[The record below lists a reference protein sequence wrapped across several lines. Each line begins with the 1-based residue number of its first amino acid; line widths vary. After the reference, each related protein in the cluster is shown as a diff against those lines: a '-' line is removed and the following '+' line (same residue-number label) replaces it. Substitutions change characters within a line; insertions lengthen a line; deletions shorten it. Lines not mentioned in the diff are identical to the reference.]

1 MPMRGMPVC
10 LEVDRV
16 STATMG
22 TPSEDRAW
30 GRIQNGVLK
39 GLLIGGAAGAI
50 VGLIIGAIVFQRIG
64 AIAAA
69 TLAGAIGL
77 GGLGAFWGVLANLE
91 SPNPGH
97 EPSEVE
103 HPLEVP
109 ELTSEEHDRRPPN

>member
-1 MPMRGMPVC
+1 
-10 LEVDRV
+10 
-16 STATMG
+16 MG

-39 GLLIGGAAGAI
+39 GLLVGGVAGAI
-50 VGLIIGAIVFQRIG
+50 VGLIIGAIVFQRLG

-69 TLAGAIGL
+69 MLAGAIGL

-91 SPNPGH
+91 SPDPGH

-103 HPLEVP
+103 RPLEVP
-109 ELTSEEHDRRPPN
+109 ELTSEEHNRRSPN

>member
-16 STATMG
+16 STGTMG

-69 TLAGAIGL
+69 SLAGAIGL

-91 SPNPGH
+91 SPDPGH
-97 EPSEVE
+97 EPSDVE

-109 ELTSEEHDRRPPN
+109 ELTSEEHDRRPPS

>member
-69 TLAGAIGL
+69 SLAGAIGL

-91 SPNPGH
+91 SPDPGH
-97 EPSEVE
+97 EPSDVE

-109 ELTSEEHDRRPPN
+109 ELTSEEHDRRPPS